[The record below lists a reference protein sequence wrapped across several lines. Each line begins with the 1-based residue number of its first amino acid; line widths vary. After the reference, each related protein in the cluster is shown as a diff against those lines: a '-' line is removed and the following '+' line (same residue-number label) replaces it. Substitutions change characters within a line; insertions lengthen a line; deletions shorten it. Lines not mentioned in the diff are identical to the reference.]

1 MTPLAQRIK
10 RQSGPVNKRSTL
22 LALMC
27 NCNGHGDPKKHKR
40 ALIKLDGMVNKGC
53 IIFLQETH
61 IVNNKYL
68 EMIWNHM
75 SNCVKTNLARVI
87 IIYNKK
93 YDLVHKHS
101 DSESRKLITVIRN
114 EERKFIVVNAYFTND
129 HK

>member
-1 MTPLAQRIK
+1 M
-10 RQSGPVNKRSTL
+10 
-22 LALMC
+22 
-27 NCNGHGDPKKHKR
+27 
-40 ALIKLDGMVNKGC
+40 
-53 IIFLQETH
+53 
-61 IVNNKYL
+61 NNKYIV
-68 EMIWNHM
+68 MIWNHTFM

-101 DSESRKLITVIRN
+101 DGDSRKLVTVIRN